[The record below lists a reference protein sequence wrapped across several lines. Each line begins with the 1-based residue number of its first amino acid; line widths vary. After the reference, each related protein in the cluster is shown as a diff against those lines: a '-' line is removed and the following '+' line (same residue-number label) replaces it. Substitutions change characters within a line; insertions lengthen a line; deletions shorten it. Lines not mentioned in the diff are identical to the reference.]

1 MIKLNIQP
9 NVLQLIEEKHLKIIN
24 LFDLDVDQR
33 AVQFERLI
41 MMTQ

>member
-1 MIKLNIQP
+1 MIKLNIHS
-9 NVLQLIEEKHLKIIN
+9 NVLQLIEEKYLKIIN